1 MPRRGGCQA
10 ARSPLTQKGLRG
22 PGTLTQLRVGR
33 NRERPL
39 EMAFGFCGIRLWR
52 HQGDFAGDA
61 TSLGLKRP
69 TP

>member
-1 MPRRGGCQA
+1 LIAPQPRHAHGCAQ
-10 ARSPLTQKGLRG
+10 LKGFRLPR
-22 PGTLTQLRVGR
+22 TR

-39 EMAFGFCGIRLWR
+39 EMAFGFCGIRLSR